1 MEMEY
6 AYYGLVFSLLANLA
20 LLFTVRALKAREYLV
35 LKTSEE
41 MIAISERFTEE
52 LQLLKND
59 TEEA

>member
-6 AYYGLVFSLLANLA
+6 AHYGLVFSLLANLA